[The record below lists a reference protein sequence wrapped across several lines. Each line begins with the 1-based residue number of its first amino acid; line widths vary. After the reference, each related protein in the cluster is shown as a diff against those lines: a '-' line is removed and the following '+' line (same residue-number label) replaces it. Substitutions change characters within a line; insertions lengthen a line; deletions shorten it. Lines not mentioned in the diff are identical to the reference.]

1 MLEVKL
7 GQKRGTIN
15 RKKCNFQIL
24 ENCQHGLPACT
35 IWPKIPT
42 LGPCNLTKTAQ
53 IHVKLILN
61 PDISQ

>member
-24 ENCQHGLPACT
+24 E
-35 IWPKIPT
+35 
-42 LGPCNLTKTAQ
+42 
-53 IHVKLILN
+53 KLSTWTSSLH
-61 PDISQ
+61 DMA